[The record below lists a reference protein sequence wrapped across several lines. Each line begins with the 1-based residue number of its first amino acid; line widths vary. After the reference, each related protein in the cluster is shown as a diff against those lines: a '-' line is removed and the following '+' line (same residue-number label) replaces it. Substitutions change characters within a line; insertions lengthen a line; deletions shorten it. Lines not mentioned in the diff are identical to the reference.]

1 MSKYV
6 CTNEKC
12 KNFGVE
18 VIISKNTYKLIDG
31 VLRSDNDFCPVCG
44 QKRQELNANI
54 PLSEKN
60 IELGKY
66 SMASKEE
73 KTAILKK
80 RSHQHFEK
88 KIKPYKEHIWH
99 ETEENFKKNM
109 KK

>member
-6 CTNEKC
+6 CTNKEC
-12 KNFGVE
+12 KNFGVQ
-18 VIISKNTYKLIDG
+18 VTIAKNTYKLVDG
-31 VLRSDNDFCPVCG
+31 MLRSSNDLCPICG
-44 QKRQELNANI
+44 QIRQELNTNI

-73 KTAILKK
+73 KTAMLKK
-80 RSHQHFEK
+80 RSHEHFEK
-88 KIKPYKEHIWH
+88 KIKPYKEHIWN
-99 ETEENFKKNM
+99 ETVKSFKGG

>member
-6 CTNEKC
+6 CNNKDC
-12 KNFGVE
+12 KDFGVE
-18 VIISKNTYKLIDG
+18 VLIVKDTYKFKNG
-31 VLRSDNDFCPVCG
+31 VLYSENERCPACG
-44 QKRQELNANI
+44 QRRQEINSNI

-73 KTAILKK
+73 KTAMLKK
-80 RSHQHFEK
+80 RSHEHFEK
-88 KIKPYKEHIWH
+88 KIKPYKEHIWN
-99 ETEENFKKNM
+99 ETVESFKGG